1 MARRKDQPAPEPELR
16 QALAAHYR
24 EEAATHPERTDA
36 GRRDGSF
43 FLSPWRRL
51 AEALEAGEVVDVGG
65 WEIKSGG
72 RTSTLDSATGSRR
85 TARRWPSRT
94 TPTHEGDDE
103 RTDSLPTI

>member
-1 MARRKDQPAPEPELR
+1 MRPTDRSPPSQRTAQK
-16 QALAAHYR
+16 
-24 EEAATHPERTDA
+24 AATV
-36 GRRDGSF
+36 RRDGSF
-43 FLSPWRRL
+43 FVSPWRRL